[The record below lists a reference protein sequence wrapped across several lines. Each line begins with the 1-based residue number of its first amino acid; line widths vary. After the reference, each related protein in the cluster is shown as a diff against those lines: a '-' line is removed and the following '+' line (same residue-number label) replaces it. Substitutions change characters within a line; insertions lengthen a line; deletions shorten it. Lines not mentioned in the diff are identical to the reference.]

1 MYTVVYIEPLCTQ
14 TGATKMP
21 RHADPLND
29 LQVRRAKPK
38 AQRYTL
44 ADGNGLYLCVE
55 PTGAKSWRVRYR
67 LPGSTHATP
76 ATIGTYPA
84 LSLADAR
91 VRAVEVMRDAKQGV
105 ATEGLRK
112 AQQARM
118 EADTIEQEA
127 EAVAL
132 AAQQNASFCAV
143 SARWLAEKRPMW
155 SAETYRKARYVTD
168 AYLLP
173 HLGDA
178 DMRTLET
185 RNVRPVLLGMAA
197 KVPVL
202 AKKARQYVAGIVD
215 QAISEGLRSDESM
228 LRLNRML
235 PTTRS
240 GHVPSITEDETQLGE
255 VMRAIDAYPN
265 RVVRA
270 ALILTAMTAVRPGVA
285 AAAEWSEINLKRGEW
300 KIPAERMKTRQPFTT
315 SLPQQAVEALEE
327 LHALRGACEHVF
339 PPQARQQTPHVHRDS
354 LSKALRDMGFQGQHS
369 AHGFRASLRTLG
381 RERLKADVDVLEAQ
395 LAHAPKDEVTA
406 AYARVKFKD
415 ARRDLMQAW
424 ADYLDGLRKGAAVVP
439 FRRKAG
445 A

>member
-1 MYTVVYIEPLCTQ
+1 
-14 TGATKMP
+14 MP
-21 RHADPLND
+21 RHANPLND
-29 LQVRRAKPK
+29 LQVRKAKPQAK
-38 AQRYTL
+38 RYTL

-91 VRAVEVMRDAKQGV
+91 VRAVEVMRNAKHGI
-105 ATEGLRK
+105 ATDGLRK
-112 AQQARM
+112 AQQARA
-118 EADTIEQEA
+118 EAENAEQEA
-127 EAVAL
+127 EAEAL
-132 AAQQNASFCAV
+132 TEQQRSSFHAV
-143 SARWLAEKRPMW
+143 SGRWLAEKRPTW
-155 SAETYRKARYVTD
+155 APDTYRKARYVTD

-173 HLGDA
+173 ALGNA

-185 RNVRPVLLGMAA
+185 RDVRPVLLDMAA

-202 AKKARQYVAGIVD
+202 AKKARQYVAAIVD
-215 QAISEGLRSDESM
+215 QAINEGLRSDESM

-240 GHVPSITEDETQLGE
+240 GHIPSVTEDETQLGE

-285 AAAEWSEINLKRGEW
+285 AAAEWSEVSLKRGEW
-300 KIPAERMKTRQPFTT
+300 KIPADKMKTRQPFTT
-315 SLPQQAVEALEE
+315 SLPRQALEALEE
-327 LHALRGACEHVF
+327 LHALRATCEYVF
-339 PPQARQQTPHVHRDS
+339 PPQARQQTPHLHRDT

-381 RERLKADVDVLEAQ
+381 RERLKVDVDVLEAQ

-406 AYARVKFKD
+406 AYARVQFKD
-415 ARRDLMQAW
+415 ARRELLQAW
-424 ADYLDGLRKGAAVVP
+424 ADYLDSLKNGAAVVAI
-439 FRRKAG
+439 RRKAG
-445 A
+445 